1 MASRAGDWL
10 AQARRD
16 LEHAQHALEDG
27 DYEWACFAA
36 HQAAEKALKA
46 VYQRAGGEAWGHSLR
61 ELVEG
66 LKERLRIP
74 SELEEA
80 AITLDRHY
88 IPSRYPDA
96 FPSGA
101 PFQYYR
107 LEDAKKAVEASR
119 DVLAFCESAFSGP

>member
-1 MASRAGDWL
+1 V
-10 AQARRD
+10 
-16 LEHAQHALEDG
+16 EDG
-27 DYEWACFAA
+27 DYEWACFAS

-46 VYQRAGGEAWGHSLR
+46 VYQKCGGEAWGHSLR

-66 LKERLRIP
+66 LRGRVEIP
-74 SELEEA
+74 PEVDEA
-80 AITLDRHY
+80 ALTLDRHY

-107 LEDAKKAVEASR
+107 LEDATKSVEASH
-119 DVLAFCESAFSGP
+119 DVLSFCESVLSGP